1 MSEAMQLAPSEMG
14 NDFSYRPVPPLA
26 VMTLVTG
33 VLSLSGMLTEF
44 ALPFAVIGCVLGFF
58 SLRQFAQFPT
68 EFSGRLLALGGMLLS
83 ALCLFGGSALHAYIY
98 VNEVPSGYQRLNFNE
113 DISKRGFVETEG
125 KVDFQ
130 EDVKLL
136 DGQKVLLKGYMYPEK
151 DTVGIRRFLLVK
163 DSGDC
168 CFGGQPK
175 LTDMVH
181 VVLNKDVSS
190 ATLRIGLVSVSGV
203 FHLKDMRRAGN
214 LNPVYEIEATHFG
227 ASKKIY

>member
-1 MSEAMQLAPSEMG
+1 MSEALQLAPSEMV
-14 NDFSYRPVPPLA
+14 NEFDYRPVPPLA

-33 VLSLSGMLTEF
+33 VLSLSGLLTEF
-44 ALPFAVIGCVLGFF
+44 ALPFALIGCVLGFL
-58 SLRQFAQFPT
+58 SLRQFASSPS
-68 EFSGRLLALGGMLLS
+68 EYSGRLLTLGGMLLS
-83 ALCLFGGSALHAYIY
+83 VLCLLGGAALHVYIY
-98 VNEVPSGYQRLNFNE
+98 VGEVPEGYQRLNFNE

-130 EDVKLL
+130 EDIKQL
-136 DGQKVLLKGYMYPEK
+136 DGQKVLLKGFMYPEK

-175 LTDMVH
+175 LTDMVN
-181 VVLNKDVSS
+181 VVLNKDVES
-190 ATLRIGLVSVSGV
+190 ATLRNGLVSVSGV
-203 FHLKDMRRAGN
+203 FRLRDLRRAGN

-227 ASKKIY
+227 AAKKIY

>member
-1 MSEAMQLAPSEMG
+1 MPGGNFDDFVIVEDFEFRAKSVCVVLEAILDG
-14 NDFSYRPVPPLA
+14 INDLLG
-26 VMTLVTG
+26 LVA
-33 VLSLSGMLTEF
+33 E
-44 ALPFAVIGCVLGFF
+44 
-58 SLRQFAQFPT
+58 
-68 EFSGRLLALGGMLLS
+68 
-83 ALCLFGGSALHAYIY
+83 LF
-98 VNEVPSGYQRLNFNE
+98 
-113 DISKRGFVETEG
+113 EG

-130 EDVKLL
+130 EDIKQL
-136 DGQKVLLKGYMYPEK
+136 DGQKVLLKGFMYPEK